1 MNAFLPFLQSFQ
13 ASLKAF
19 QLYGPAHPR
28 TVEGLDA
35 AEGAT
40 GALFEGDKGCR
51 IAVTASCSVVFREI
65 GFEPSRLND
74 VTAWT
79 CSSA

>member
-1 MNAFLPFLQSFQ
+1 LLAPVVAMRLTTEN
-13 ASLKAF
+13 
-19 QLYGPAHPR
+19 
-28 TVEGLDA
+28 TI
-35 AEGAT
+35 
-40 GALFEGDKGCR
+40 FEDPPSRSSGRDVICR